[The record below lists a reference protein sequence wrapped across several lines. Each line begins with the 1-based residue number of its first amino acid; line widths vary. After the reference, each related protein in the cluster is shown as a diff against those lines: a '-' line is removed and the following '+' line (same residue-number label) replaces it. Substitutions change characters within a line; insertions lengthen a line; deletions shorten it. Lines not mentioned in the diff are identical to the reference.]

1 MQGHNNNGQEA
12 ERMEALRKSFAYL
25 QERIT
30 RQPKQGLGPLNIN
43 DFSKVWDGGTA
54 FGLFV

>member
-1 MQGHNNNGQEA
+1 MHGHTNNGQEV

-30 RQPKQGLGPLNIN
+30 RQRKQGLGPLNIN
-43 DFSKVWDGGTA
+43 DFSEVWDGGTV
-54 FGLFV
+54 FSLFV